1 MDLREKPGKVQKFLE
16 LMLRFRL
23 IFVVL
28 MVVLGVTFAASNWQ
42 EMNSLP
48 LAASLEFSQWTY
60 GFAGLDSLSGSAR
73 YLGVAFLS
81 AFVLLVV
88 FGGVRAGIGALLA
101 GAAFAGSL
109 FLLDGSEGMQL
120 IFLGVVAG
128 LSLLLLLLARWS
140 VACAFF
146 PFVLAWILLTGIVAW
161 IPLVPGEA
169 WLVWAAMSTL
179 GFAST
184 VAFALVAGSELGAG
198 APKGGAM
205 LKAARKMVAPVTI
218 SSLLA
223 LAAITIDMGNPTG
236 KAIAG
241 AVVMWILYVVWFF
254 GFFFGTASFAPWE
267 RLRSGTRRVEMKD
280 KKKKSSKK

>member
-28 MVVLGVTFAASNWQ
+28 MVILAVTIAAGKWQ

-60 GFAGLDSLSGSAR
+60 GFAGVSSLMDSAR

-88 FGGVRAGIGALLA
+88 FGGVRAGIGGLLA
-101 GAAFAGSL
+101 GAVFAGSL

-120 IFLGVVAG
+120 IFLAAVAG
-128 LSLLLLLLARWS
+128 LSLVLLLFARWS

-146 PFVLAWILLTGIVAW
+146 PFVLAWMLLTAVIAW
-161 IPLVPGEA
+161 FPIVPGEA
-169 WLVWAAMSTL
+169 WLVWAVLSSL
-179 GFAST
+179 GFAGA
-184 VAFALVAGSELGAG
+184 VAFALVSGGELGAG
-198 APKGGAM
+198 APKSGAV
-205 LKAARKMVAPVTI
+205 LKAARKMVVPVLI
-218 SSLLA
+218 SSFLA
-223 LAAITIDMGNPTG
+223 LAAITVDLGNVTG

-241 AVVMWILYVVWFF
+241 AIVVWIFFVVWFF

-267 RLRSGTRRVEMKD
+267 RLRAGSRRVEMKD
-280 KKKKSSKK
+280 KKKKKK